1 MTIIQYLNDKGY
13 KTAPAE
19 FYGKI
24 KQWKSWY
31 DGKVKG
37 FHDYMVSTGQGG
49 KVECER
55 FSMGMAKKVCEDW
68 ANLLMNEKVQ
78 ITLEGKKEQEFWDD
92 FCTKVNFDVRISE
105 MQELKSCYGT
115 TAYIPR
121 IVGAAI
127 DSDTGTL
134 TGEADGIKMDYVTGD
149 RIYPITWEN
158 REITE
163 CAFASHVYTD
173 DQDYAYVQIH
183 HLVDGKYRIENAL
196 LKLDKESVTEIDM
209 HSIRGFENVPKT
221 VETGSDKRLFVIDR
235 LNIVNN
241 YDNTLPLGIAVYANA
256 IDQLKACDI
265 AYDSYVNEFV
275 LGKKR
280 IMVKPEA
287 VKNIDG
293 NPYFDP
299 NDVTF
304 YVLPEDSD
312 PSSIIHETN
321 MEIRAAAHNAGM
333 QDMLNVLS
341 SRCGFGENHYRY
353 DNGSVSTATQIIS
366 QNSEMFRTIK
376 KHEIIL
382 RSVLTELTRTV
393 VRLGNTYMDAGLDEN
408 VQISIDFDDSIIE
421 DKETEFNRDARM
433 VQMGIMQPYEFRMKH
448 MNEDEATAKAALP
461 KMESLVSGENE

>member
-1 MTIIQYLNDKGY
+1 MMIDIVRYYGQFHGKSPIICD
-13 KTAPAE
+13 
-19 FYGKI
+19 
-24 KQWKSWY
+24 
-31 DGKVKG
+31 
-37 FHDYMVSTGQGG
+37 
-49 KVECER
+49 
-55 FSMGMAKKVCEDW
+55 
-68 ANLLMNEKVQ
+68 NL
-78 ITLEGKKEQEFWDD
+78 
-92 FCTKVNFDVRISE
+92 S
-105 MQELKSCYGT
+105 
-115 TAYIPR
+115 
-121 IVGAAI
+121 
-127 DSDTGTL
+127 
-134 TGEADGIKMDYVTGD
+134 
-149 RIYPITWEN
+149 
-158 REITE
+158 
-163 CAFASHVYTD
+163 
-173 DQDYAYVQIH
+173 QDYAYVQIH

-321 MEIRAAAHNAGM
+321 MEIRAAAHNAGQLAAACAVTGNAAVM
-333 QDMLNVLS
+333 YYLPALL
-341 SRCGFGENHYRY
+341 
-353 DNGSVSTATQIIS
+353 IS
-366 QNSEMFRTIK
+366 GIVTGLFTGMCTYY
-376 KHEIIL
+376 IL
-382 RSVLTELTRTV
+382 KNKYVKR
-393 VRLGNTYMDAGLDEN
+393 
-408 VQISIDFDDSIIE
+408 IC
-421 DKETEFNRDARM
+421 
-433 VQMGIMQPYEFRMKH
+433 
-448 MNEDEATAKAALP
+448 AALA
-461 KMESLVSGENE
+461 EDR

>member
-1 MTIIQYLNDKGY
+1 M
-13 KTAPAE
+13 
-19 FYGKI
+19 
-24 KQWKSWY
+24 
-31 DGKVKG
+31 
-37 FHDYMVSTGQGG
+37 
-49 KVECER
+49 
-55 FSMGMAKKVCEDW
+55 
-68 ANLLMNEKVQ
+68 
-78 ITLEGKKEQEFWDD
+78 
-92 FCTKVNFDVRISE
+92 
-105 MQELKSCYGT
+105 
-115 TAYIPR
+115 
-121 IVGAAI
+121 
-127 DSDTGTL
+127 
-134 TGEADGIKMDYVTGD
+134 
-149 RIYPITWEN
+149 
-158 REITE
+158 
-163 CAFASHVYTD
+163 
-173 DQDYAYVQIH
+173 QIH

-209 HSIRGFENVPKT
+209 HSIRGFENVPET
-221 VETGSDKRLFVIDR
+221 VETDSDKRLFVIDR

-321 MEIRAAAHNAGM
+321 MEIRAVAHNAGM

-366 QNSEMFRTIK
+366 ENSEMFRTIK

-393 VRLGNTYMDAGLDEN
+393 LRLGNTYMDAGLDEN

-448 MNEDEATAKAALP
+448 MNEDEATARAALP
-461 KMESLVSGENE
+461 KMENLVSSENE

>member
-13 KTAPAE
+13 KTVPAE

-37 FHDYMVSTGQGG
+37 FHDYSVNTGQGT
-49 KVECER
+49 KVECNR
-55 FSMGMAKKVCEDW
+55 FTMGMAKKVCEDW
-68 ANLLMNEKVQ
+68 ANLLMNERVQ
-78 ITLEGKKEQEFWDD
+78 ITLEGKKEQQFWDD
-92 FCTKVNFDVRISE
+92 FCIRTNFTVRISE

-115 TAYIPR
+115 AAYIPR
-121 IVGAAI
+121 VVGAAV
-127 DSDTGTL
+127 DSNTGTL

-149 RIYPITWEN
+149 RIYPISWEN
-158 REITE
+158 REIAE
-163 CAFASHVYTD
+163 CAFASHFYAD
-173 DQDYAYVQIH
+173 DQDYVYVQIH
-183 HLVDGKYRIENAL
+183 HKVNGVYKIENAL
-196 LKLDKESVTEIDM
+196 LKTKAESVEEVPLN
-209 HSIRGFENVPKT
+209 SIKGFEDVSPT
-221 VETGSDKRLFVIDR
+221 IDTGNDKRLFVIDR

-287 VKNIDG
+287 VKDIDG
-293 NPYFDP
+293 KPYFDP

-312 PSSIIHETN
+312 PNSIIHETN
-321 MEIRAAAHNAGM
+321 MEIRAAAHNAGI

-353 DNGSVSTATQIIS
+353 DNGSVATATQIIS
-366 QNSEMFRTIK
+366 ENSEMFRTIK
-376 KHEIIL
+376 KHEI
-382 RSVLTELTRTV
+382 VLESALIELVRIV
-393 VRLGNTYMDAGLDEN
+393 LRLGNTYMSAGLNEE
-408 VQISIDFDDSIIE
+408 VKISIDFDDSIIE
-421 DKETEFNRDARM
+421 DKDVEFNRDVRM